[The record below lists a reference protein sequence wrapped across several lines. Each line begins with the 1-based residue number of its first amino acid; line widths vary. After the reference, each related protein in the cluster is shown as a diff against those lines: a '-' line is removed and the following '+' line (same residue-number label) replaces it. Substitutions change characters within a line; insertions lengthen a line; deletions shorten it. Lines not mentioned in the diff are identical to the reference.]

1 MILELYIK
9 NFILI
14 EEAALRFGEGLN
26 IITGETGSGK
36 SILLNAIS
44 LCLGDRWDKTYA
56 RDKGMNTIV
65 ETTFYIEDKYLR
77 ENLSEEFGIECK
89 EDGMI
94 IVSRELTGD
103 GKSISKINGR
113 NIKLNRLKNIVGMII
128 DIHSQHETYDMF
140 DKEKYLYYLDQY
152 GKKQIEVFKAE
163 YSNIYSKYKEI
174 REQIDSLSGD
184 RDEKQIQREID
195 LLQFQI
201 DEIEQADLENCD
213 INEMERE
220 LDKIRNMKSI
230 EKTIMDC
237 YSKLYVSNFNACDFV
252 SQVNK
257 DLQDI
262 AGFDSKLEN
271 FQTSIEG
278 VYHTIVEIARE
289 IRLYSDSISFDGI
302 RLEQLEDS
310 LSAINNLKRK
320 YGNTIDEILKYKN
333 DISKNLDEILNRDNV
348 LEELMRRKDEIELVL
363 KKAALELSESRMAVA
378 RKFEQKI
385 KKEVKS
391 LNNNYAEFNIE
402 LNQKSEYENSGI
414 DDIMFMVSFNPGE
427 ETLPLNRVA
436 SGGEISR
443 FMLAL
448 KNVITEFESVGTLIF
463 DEIDTG
469 ISGIT
474 AQVVG
479 GKLREISAKKQII
492 CITHLPQIAVNSDCH
507 FKIQKIIKDK
517 RVQTSIAKL
526 SEEGKVDEIARLMGG
541 LNITQTT
548 IKSAKEILDMAK
560 KS

>member
-14 EEAALRFGEGLN
+14 EEATLRFGEGLN

-65 ETTFYIEDKYLR
+65 ETTFFIEDKRLR
-77 ENLSEEFGIECK
+77 GLLSEEFGIECM

-94 IVSRELTGD
+94 IVSRELTCD

-113 NIKLNRLKNIVGMII
+113 NVKLGRLKNIVGMII

-152 GKKQIEVFKAE
+152 GKKQIDPCKAE
-163 YSNIYSKYKEI
+163 YASIYSRYREI
-174 REQIDSLSGD
+174 REQISSLSGD

-201 DEIEQADLENCD
+201 DEIEQAELESCNID
-213 INEMERE
+213 EMERE
-220 LDKIRNMKSI
+220 IDKLRNIKNI
-230 EKTIMDC
+230 EKTIMNC
-237 YSKLYVSNFNACDFV
+237 YSTLYSSNFNACDFV
-252 SQVNK
+252 SQVNR

-262 AGFDSKLEN
+262 AGFDSKLES
-271 FQTSIEG
+271 FQSSIEG
-278 VYHTIVEIARE
+278 VYHTIVEISRE
-289 IRLYSDSISFDGI
+289 IRLYSDSMSFDGM
-302 RLEQLEDS
+302 RLEQLEDN

-320 YGNTIDEILKYKN
+320 YGNTIEEILKYKG
-333 DISKNLDEILNRDNV
+333 DISKSLDEILNRDN
-348 LEELMRRKDEIELVL
+348 LIEDLTRQKDEIESVL
-363 KKAALELSESRMAVA
+363 KKAATKLSESRGAVA
-378 RKFEQKI
+378 QKFEQKI
-385 KKEVKS
+385 KNEVRS

-427 ETLPLNRVA
+427 EILPLNRVA

-448 KNVITEFESVGTLIF
+448 KNVITEFETVGTLIF

-479 GKLREISAKKQII
+479 GKLREISKKKQII
-492 CITHLPQIAVNSDCH
+492 CITHLPQIAVNSDYH
-507 FKIQKIIKDK
+507 FKIQKAIRDK
-517 RVQTSIAKL
+517 RVQTSISKL
-526 SEEGKVDEIARLMGG
+526 SEEGKVNEIARLMGG

-548 IKSAKEILDMAK
+548 IKSAKEILDMARNN
-560 KS
+560 

>member
-14 EEAALRFGEGLN
+14 EEATLRFGEGLN

-65 ETTFYIEDKYLR
+65 ETTFFMEDKRLR
-77 ENLSEEFGIECK
+77 GLLSEEFGIECM

-94 IVSRELTGD
+94 IVSRELTCD

-113 NIKLNRLKNIVGMII
+113 NIKLGRLKNIVGMII

-152 GKKQIEVFKAE
+152 GKKQIDPCKAE
-163 YSNIYSKYKEI
+163 YANIYSKYREI
-174 REQIDSLSGD
+174 REQIRSLSGD

-201 DEIEQADLENCD
+201 DEIEQAELENCNID
-213 INEMERE
+213 EMERE
-220 LDKIRNMKSI
+220 IDKLRNMKSI
-230 EKTIMDC
+230 EKTIMNC
-237 YSKLYVSNFNACDFV
+237 YSTLYSSNFNACDFI

-262 AGFDSKLEN
+262 ACFDSKLEN
-271 FQTSIEG
+271 FQSSIEG
-278 VYHTIVEIARE
+278 VYHTIVEISRE
-289 IRLYSDSISFDGI
+289 IRLYSDSMSFDDM

-320 YGNTIDEILKYKN
+320 YGNTIEEILKYKS
-333 DISKNLDEILNRDNV
+333 DISKSLDEILNRDN
-348 LEELMRRKDEIELVL
+348 LIEDLMRQKDEIESVL
-363 KKAALELSESRMAVA
+363 KKAATKLSESRRAVA
-378 RKFEQKI
+378 QKFEQKI
-385 KKEVKS
+385 KNEVRS
-391 LNNNYAEFNIE
+391 LNNNYAEFKIE
-402 LNQKSEYENSGI
+402 LNRKPEYENSGI
-414 DDIMFMVSFNPGE
+414 DDIMFMVSFNLGE
-427 ETLPLNRVA
+427 EILPLNKVA

-448 KNVITEFESVGTLIF
+448 KNVITEFETVGTLIF

-479 GKLREISAKKQII
+479 GKLREISKKKQII

-507 FKIQKIIKDK
+507 FKIQKTIMDK
-517 RVQTSIAKL
+517 RVQTSISKL
-526 SEEGKVDEIARLMGG
+526 SEEGKVNEIARLMGG

-548 IKSAKEILDMAK
+548 IKSAKEILNMARNN
-560 KS
+560 

>member
-14 EEAALRFGEGLN
+14 EEATLRFGEGLN

-65 ETTFYIEDKYLR
+65 ETTFFIEDKRLR
-77 ENLSEEFGIECK
+77 GLLSEEFGIECM

-94 IVSRELTGD
+94 IVSRELTCD

-113 NIKLNRLKNIVGMII
+113 NVKLGRLKNIVGMII

-152 GKKQIEVFKAE
+152 GKKQIDPCKAE
-163 YSNIYSKYKEI
+163 YASIYSRYREI
-174 REQIDSLSGD
+174 REQISSLSGD

-201 DEIEQADLENCD
+201 DEIEQAELESCD
-213 INEMERE
+213 IDEMERE
-220 LDKIRNMKSI
+220 IDKLRNIKNI
-230 EKTIMDC
+230 EKTIMNC
-237 YSKLYVSNFNACDFV
+237 YSTLYSSNFNACDFV
-252 SQVNK
+252 SQVNR

-262 AGFDSKLEN
+262 AGFDSKLES
-271 FQTSIEG
+271 FQSSIEG
-278 VYHTIVEIARE
+278 VYHTIVEISRE
-289 IRLYSDSISFDGI
+289 IRLYSDSMSFDGM
-302 RLEQLEDS
+302 RLEQLEDN

-320 YGNTIDEILKYKN
+320 YGNTIEEILKYKG
-333 DISKNLDEILNRDNV
+333 DISKSLDEILNRDN
-348 LEELMRRKDEIELVL
+348 LIEDLTRQKDEIESVL
-363 KKAALELSESRMAVA
+363 KKAATKLSESRGAVA
-378 RKFEQKI
+378 QKFEQKI
-385 KKEVKS
+385 KNEVRS

-427 ETLPLNRVA
+427 EILPLNRVA

-448 KNVITEFESVGTLIF
+448 KNVITEFETVGTLIF

-479 GKLREISAKKQII
+479 GKLREISKKKQII
-492 CITHLPQIAVNSDCH
+492 CITHLPQIAVNSDYH
-507 FKIQKIIKDK
+507 FKIQKAIRDK
-517 RVQTSIAKL
+517 RVQTSISKL
-526 SEEGKVDEIARLMGG
+526 SEEGKVNEIARLMGG

-548 IKSAKEILDMAK
+548 IKSAKEILDMARNN
-560 KS
+560 